1 MAAVPADKTARV
13 FRALGAAMISAS
25 ATSMDAVCPA
35 IPDRAELLALMNRAG
50 NDLEAPATAVVPEI
64 AGASDALEACPGAQI
79 VRLSGA
85 GPTCFAIFRTAAE
98 AQAAALALARE
109 HPEWWVRAAEI
120 G

>member
-1 MAAVPADKTARV
+1 VPADKTARV

-50 NDLEAPATAVVPEI
+50 NDLEAPAIAVVPEI
-64 AGASDALEACPGAQI
+64 AGVSDALEACPGAQI

-85 GPTCFAIFRTAAE
+85 GPTCFAIFRTTAE